1 MGQEQGKI
9 WFTLLASYIAYP
21 ITRAYIYDDTMMLSC
36 TTFVAALVFDGL
48 SKEWRRK
55 PRERKSIV
63 KRTITL
69 SFAATLY
76 LSLWGCYLYFNG
88 KITDSEGNEVPIHEA
103 IHHFATSPWWTDL
116 KQSFW
121 DVYNYAQHHGW

>member
-1 MGQEQGKI
+1 
-9 WFTLLASYIAYP
+9 
-21 ITRAYIYDDTMMLSC
+21 MLSA

-55 PRERKSIV
+55 PRERKSILR
-63 KRTITL
+63 RTVTL
-69 SFAATLY
+69 TFCAVLY

-88 KITDSEGNEVPIHEA
+88 KITDSEGKNINHWFVEHLHSFFFVGNEVPIHEA

-116 KQSFW
+116 KQSFL
-121 DVYNYAQHHGW
+121 DVWNYAQHHGW